1 MGHVTGSTRH
11 SLVKSPGYRVSNDA
25 PALQVSM
32 LPLSRSRLVKR
43 TVYTTFGLGA
53 AYLADTELNASAVT
67 RNLRTLW
74 TVSLIIIGAFK
85 L

>member
-1 MGHVTGSTRH
+1 
-11 SLVKSPGYRVSNDA
+11 
-25 PALQVSM
+25 M
-32 LPLSRSRLVKR
+32 LLRLSRSRLAKR

-74 TVSLIIIGAFK
+74 TVRLIMVQRFQIYD
-85 L
+85 